1 MRHHWKLLV
10 ILLVLSTAGERA
22 SARLQQVWSQQQ
34 MTDKADLIV
43 IASAVDVRDTGVK
56 TTVPNIKRGND
67 LIGAVEMETTF
78 EVSAVLKG
86 KVESARL
93 VFCHLREEKK
103 EVASRG
109 EPGLVAFDP
118 GAKKQYLL
126 FLKRDAE
133 GRYSAVVGQTDPA
146 DAVRELNLPVEG
158 ESKVTERGRG

>member
-10 ILLVLSTAGERA
+10 VLLVLSAAGERA
-22 SARLQQVWSQQQ
+22 SARLRQLWTQQQ

-43 IASAVDVRDTGVK
+43 IAKAIDVRDTGAK
-56 TTVPNIKRGND
+56 TTVPNIARGNES
-67 LIGAVEMETTF
+67 IRAVEMETTF

-86 KVESARL
+86 KAEGARL

-103 EVASRG
+103 ELASRG
-109 EPGLVAFDP
+109 EPELVAFDP

-126 FLKRDAE
+126 FLKREAE

-146 DAVRELNLPVEG
+146 DAVKELNPWVAEA
-158 ESKVTERGRG
+158 SKVTERERG